1 MWEEKRLFA
10 NLDFFSASAYHV
22 MGIPTRLFTPIFVLS
37 RITGW
42 SAHILEQR
50 ANNVLIRPTADYT
63 GPELRE
69 WQPIEMRA

>member
-1 MWEEKRLFA
+1 
-10 NLDFFSASAYHV
+10 

-50 ANNVLIRPTADYT
+50 ANNVLIRPTADYM
-63 GPELRE
+63 GPEKRE
-69 WQPIEMRA
+69 WQPIEARA